1 MKPIIK
7 IVTTLSLIIFAA
19 VLVTVLKREL
29 VITAKYIEYFKYVY
43 AAIILIGGIIITR
56 QISLLIIEY
65 LKLKLKE
72 QALIIGNS
80 ISIIGYIISITTT
93 VAYVTSL
100 PEAWLA
106 GATFSGLII
115 GLAVQ
120 PILSNFFSGILM
132 LLTGMVKPGSRIRI
146 LTSNIPFQIANLPAY
161 KYFSYD
167 FVYAGYMGTVL
178 EVSLFYT
185 KIISEEGQIIK
196 IPNTILATNSGV
208 VEYIKDQDYIFNVR
222 YEFPIIYDP
231 ETVLMK
237 INESLKDMPVLSVKI
252 DEQSDKEYYLVK
264 IVVNTKNY
272 EYSELKSEIL
282 KRLIKIH
289 KKMRMEHTKQLA

>member
-1 MKPIIK
+1 
-7 IVTTLSLIIFAA
+7 
-19 VLVTVLKREL
+19 
-29 VITAKYIEYFKYVY
+29 
-43 AAIILIGGIIITR
+43 
-56 QISLLIIEY
+56 
-65 LKLKLKE
+65 
-72 QALIIGNS
+72 
-80 ISIIGYIISITTT
+80 
-93 VAYVTSL
+93 
-100 PEAWLA
+100 
-106 GATFSGLII
+106 
-115 GLAVQ
+115 
-120 PILSNFFSGILM
+120 
-132 LLTGMVKPGSRIRI
+132 
-146 LTSNIPFQIANLPAY
+146 
-161 KYFSYD
+161 
-167 FVYAGYMGTVL
+167 L